1 MLRFIWFTCGV
12 CFITGTLN
20 IVRTGRSRSLFSQA
34 FFHYRSYNREPRL
47 LVTRNSYANR
57 RASRL
62 RSGRVTTAERG
73 RRTKGLEQTCR
84 PADNATEE
92 KTGQSLRS
100 VALFIYTW
108 RYCSCT
114 LSSTA
119 PTRPPER
126 VYLRCVI

>member
-1 MLRFIWFTCGV
+1 MPRFIWFTRGM
-12 CFITGTLN
+12 CFITGTQQSSN
-20 IVRTGRSRSLFSQA
+20 RAGRSRGLFSQA

-62 RSGRVTTAERG
+62 RSGKATTAERG

-84 PADNATEE
+84 PADNAAEE

-100 VALFIYTW
+100 AALFIYTW
-108 RYCSCT
+108 RYCPCT
-114 LSSTA
+114 LPST
-119 PTRPPER
+119 PTRPPGR
-126 VYLRCVI
+126 VYLRCVT